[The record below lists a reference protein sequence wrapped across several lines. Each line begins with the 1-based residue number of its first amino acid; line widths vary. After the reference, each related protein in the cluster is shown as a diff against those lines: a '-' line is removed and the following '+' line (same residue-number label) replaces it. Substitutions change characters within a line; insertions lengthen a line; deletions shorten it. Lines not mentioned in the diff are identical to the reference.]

1 MSDVNTLIKLAKLR
15 GSQNALKIELRDKR
29 KELYNLTLQ
38 IGQLLDRN
46 AEDKLK

>member
-15 GSQNALKIELRDKR
+15 ASQNILKAELGTKR

-38 IGQLLDRN
+38 INQLLDKN
-46 AEDKLK
+46 AEDNLK